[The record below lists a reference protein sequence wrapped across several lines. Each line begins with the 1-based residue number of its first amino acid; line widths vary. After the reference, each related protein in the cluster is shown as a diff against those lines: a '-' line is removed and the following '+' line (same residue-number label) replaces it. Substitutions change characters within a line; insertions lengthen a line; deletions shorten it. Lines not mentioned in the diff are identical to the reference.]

1 MPFFAARS
9 SNKRARFLP
18 AEFSPSTFPEAHF
31 SGAPL
36 LELRDVA
43 CERDDAP
50 LFDPLSL
57 LIQPGTVVQLEGP
70 NGIGKTSLLRC
81 IAGLSSRYLGEMR
94 WRGQLLQKARA
105 EFAEEMLY
113 LGHHTGVKAA
123 LSARENLLWWS
134 ALRGLD
140 AGELADSA
148 LAQVGLVGYESTS
161 CYQLSA
167 GQQRRVALA
176 RLFIARAQLW
186 ILDEPFTAIDRHGF
200 AQLEGWLAAHAD
212 RGGSVLL
219 TTHQPLM
226 MTRNVVKVGLSAAA
240 DTAILEN
247 IDGRH

>member
-1 MPFFAARS
+1 M
-9 SNKRARFLP
+9 P

-31 SGAPL
+31 SEAPFSEAPL
-36 LELRDVA
+36 LELRHVA
-43 CERDDAP
+43 CERDEAP
-50 LFDPLSL
+50 LFEPLSL
-57 LIQPGTVVQLEGP
+57 VLQPGSIVQLEGP

-105 EFAEEMLY
+105 EFAEETLY

-148 LAQVGLVGYESTS
+148 LAQVGLAGYETRP

-176 RLFIARAQLW
+176 RLFVASAQLW
-186 ILDEPFTAIDRHGF
+186 ILDEPFTAIDRHGV
-200 AQLEGWLAAHAD
+200 AQLEGWLAAHVD

-219 TTHQPLM
+219 TTHQPLI
-226 MTRNVVKVGLSAAA
+226 MTRNIIKVSLSPPVE
-240 DTAILEN
+240 TSVLEDD
-247 IDGRH
+247 DGWV